1 MAVEKPGPDYLRVL
15 AVADRGENNERDWL
29 RDAAEAFLA
38 DKDWTPPLDVVL
50 PSGFVLDKS
59 FGAVALGAI
68 SPADFVFEREV
79 DSERKIALASTLTPG
94 GSKYFAIRGYIKP
107 TSPTAI
113 PQQIDGWDLYADP
126 SIQTSLTCGT
136 DPAVGSIQDA
146 QAKLDVAR
154 LMGSKLHGAGVAVA
168 LVDSG
173 IFLPHLTRINLLTG
187 KDEKD
192 FMRPRPKYPIARR
205 AAGELPILDC
215 EHSWKPRRVATPTGG
230 HRIGHGTM
238 CAYNVLAIAPRATLL
253 DYPSLIAR
261 PPGDHTVRGTVSAA
275 MHAYVKLLSFWT
287 QKPHPQYTALVVNN
301 SWGIFHPCEE
311 DFPPGHPGRFI
322 DNGRHWFHCL
332 VWHLS
337 IFGADIVFS
346 AGNGGLPC
354 PAPPFL
360 HVTNGSIRG
369 ANAYAEVLTVA
380 GCDVNDQRV
389 GYSSQGP
396 AVSFYP
402 SPTPDKP
409 DLTAYTHFLG
419 SQVFGER
426 EPDRGTSTACPIA
439 AGCVAALRT
448 KLSASAIPSMKMF
461 DALRD
466 TARPIGTAGW
476 NKDYGRGIIDP
487 VAAGRK
493 LGLTIP

>member
-1 MAVEKPGPDYLRVL
+1 MSVEKPGPDYLRVL

-275 MHAYVKLLSFWT
+275 M
-287 QKPHPQYTALVVNN
+287 
-301 SWGIFHPCEE
+301 
-311 DFPPGHPGRFI
+311 
-322 DNGRHWFHCL
+322 
-332 VWHLS
+332 
-337 IFGADIVFS
+337 
-346 AGNGGLPC
+346 
-354 PAPPFL
+354 
-360 HVTNGSIRG
+360 
-369 ANAYAEVLTVA
+369 
-380 GCDVNDQRV
+380 
-389 GYSSQGP
+389 
-396 AVSFYP
+396 
-402 SPTPDKP
+402 
-409 DLTAYTHFLG
+409 
-419 SQVFGER
+419 
-426 EPDRGTSTACPIA
+426 
-439 AGCVAALRT
+439 
-448 KLSASAIPSMKMF
+448 
-461 DALRD
+461 
-466 TARPIGTAGW
+466 
-476 NKDYGRGIIDP
+476 
-487 VAAGRK
+487 
-493 LGLTIP
+493 